1 MVSKLS
7 IGFTL
12 IETLVSLVIIS
23 IIVAMSVP
31 NFSHLWSRSQ
41 IDTVVDEFSNALYLA
56 RSEAIKRAASVTLC
70 ASRDGS
76 SCAEIKNSWHQ
87 GWLIFVDSDA
97 DTQIDLEGSI
107 IRIYQTNNSQLT
119 LIGNRYLT
127 KKITFLAT
135 GRITVLG
142 GTIQVCSKDNSQKGK
157 NIVLIATGRFRIDTD
172 ISCE

>member
-7 IGFTL
+7 MGFTL

-23 IIVAMSVP
+23 IIVTMSVP
-31 NFSHLWSRSQ
+31 SFSHLWSRSQ

-56 RSEAIKRAASVTLC
+56 RSEAIKRAARVTLC
-70 ASRDGS
+70 ASSDGS
-76 SCAEIKNSWHQ
+76 RCAETENSWHH
-87 GWLIFVDSDA
+87 GWLVFV
-97 DTQIDLEGSI
+97 DTQIDLEDSA
-107 IRIYQTNNSQLT
+107 IRVYQANHSQLT

-142 GTIQVCSKDNSQKGK
+142 GTIQVCSQDSSQKGK